1 MDYQRQQETK
11 NYFRT
16 RRKIVEVSLLNF
28 RSNLG
33 HKDKLEVI

>member
-1 MDYQRQQETK
+1 M
-11 NYFRT
+11 NYKKAGWNRFT
-16 RRKIVEVSLLNF
+16 RRKIVEVILLKF